1 MNIDTKI
8 LFICHGNVG
17 RSQIAEG
24 YYNHF
29 THSCGASSAGVDPKT
44 PEKWKTLVPE
54 ILQVMKEENID
65 LSSKKVKL
73 VKEEMVSETCKV
85 IVMCKKEDCP
95 NFVLKHT
102 SIDFWEIEDPY
113 GSSIEKLRLIRD
125 QIRLKVLGLLRIH

>member
-1 MNIDTKI
+1 MNIDAKI

-29 THSCGASSAGVDPKT
+29 THSCDALSAGVDPKT
-44 PEKWKTLVPE
+44 PEKWKTLAPE
-54 ILQVMKEENID
+54 VLQVMKEENID

-73 VKEEMVSETCKV
+73 VTEELVSESDKV
-85 IVMCKKEDCP
+85 IIMCKREDCP
-95 NFVLKHT
+95 DFVLKHT

-113 GSSIEKLRLIRD
+113 ESSIEKLRSIRD
-125 QIRLKVLGLLRIH
+125 QIRLKVFGLLRVY